1 MNLLNILF
9 LFFQRIP
16 ELEQQI
22 KGNMKQAH
30 LDETDGAYAIWELA
44 VFPCVKGLLAYPEQN
59 RITLKKVFC
68 FFEQMACAQEE
79 VRELLM
85 YAILEELGDEKE
97 VLQRAQR
104 FMGENTLELSNRVE
118 NFLGR

>member
-1 MNLLNILF
+1 MA
-9 LFFQRIP
+9 R
-16 ELEQQI
+16 EMQI
-22 KGNMKQAH
+22 GAH
-30 LDETDGAYAIWELA
+30 GAGAGVAAGEMCIRDR
-44 VFPCVKGLLAYPEQN
+44 AYPEQN

>member
-9 LFFQRIP
+9 LFFQGIP

-30 LDETDGAYAIWELA
+30 LDETDGVYAIWGLA

>member
-9 LFFQRIP
+9 LFFQEIP
-16 ELEQQI
+16 ELEQQV
-22 KGNMKQAH
+22 KGNMKLAH
-30 LDETDGAYAIWELA
+30 LDKTDGAYTTWGLAI
-44 VFPCVKGLLAYPEQN
+44 FPCIKSLLDYPEQN
-59 RITLKKVFC
+59 RMVLKKVFC

-97 VLQRAQR
+97 VLQQAQR